1 VEFEK
6 QSVAPNR
13 YYDQH
18 FQCDVVKILPG
29 EYFATTDNTIIVTV
43 LGSCVAVCLRDPK
56 ARIGGMNHFLLPS
69 DNSPTFSPISESI
82 RYGVYAM
89 ELLIN
94 QMLKL
99 GADKSRLEAKV
110 FGGANLLKGVVGNSM
125 GERNAEFIL
134 VYLQTEQI
142 PIMANDLLGNY
153 PRKVYFSAVSG
164 DVNIRKIKSLH
175 NSTIMDRESEYRM
188 RIRQTPKSGEVEMCL
203 GPIKYL

>member
-1 VEFEK
+1 VEFEN
-6 QSVAPNR
+6 QSFAPNR

-56 ARIGGMNHFLLPS
+56 ARIGGMNHFLLPC
-69 DNSPTFSPISESI
+69 DDSPSIVSISESS

-110 FGGANLLKGVVGNSM
+110 FGGANLLKGVVGNST
-125 GERNAEFIL
+125 GDRNAEFIL
-134 VYLQTEQI
+134 DYLQTKQI
-142 PIMANDLLGNY
+142 PVLATDLLDSY

-188 RIRQTPKSGEVEMCL
+188 RMRQTPKSSEVDMCL